1 MEDLGH
7 RVSHLGVPKGVPVLS
22 SDGQEIGKLELVLS
36 DERTG
41 IFDGIVVDTKPGPGG
56 WKFVDAPEVGE
67 LHERGIVLRIDAAAC
82 ENLPEPTGNPAVM
95 RLGDLS
101 GVQEKL
107 RRAWRSL
114 SGRR

>member
-7 RVSHLGVPKGVPVLS
+7 RVSHLAVPKGVPVLS
-22 SDGQEIGKLELVLS
+22 SDGVEIGKLEFALS

-41 IFDGIVVDTKPGPGG
+41 IFDGVVVDTKRGPGG
-56 WKFVDAPEVGE
+56 WRFVDAPEVAE
-67 LHERGIVLRIDAAAC
+67 LHERGIVLKIDAAEC
-82 ENLPEPTGNPAVM
+82 ENLPEPSSNPAVM

-107 RRAWRSL
+107 RRAWKSL